1 MNKKWST
8 VLVIAIIVVF
18 IGYMVFDLTLKKE
31 IISENTASADS
42 FSFIDEWAVSRVFE
56 PGLGKLTAV
65 IVEENG
71 NIILG
76 GELFVSCYTPDLN
89 VAWTLKTEKPVTS
102 VSSSGDTV
110 FASTLSTILVINNK
124 GTLISELGPVE
135 DNSILTSVA
144 ANKAFLAVTDAQN
157 KRVTILDKKGTV
169 LKMIGISGEPF
180 IVPSPYFDVALTP
193 DNKLYVANPGN
204 RRIEERTFDGTI
216 IRYFGT
222 PGMAPAAFCG
232 CCNPAHFSVIPSGF
246 VTAEK
251 GLNRIKIL
259 NEKGEFTEL
268 VSSKNNFMPAIPL
281 DVASSDG
288 KIIYAANPA
297 DGKLYVFKRKM

>member
-31 IISENTASADS
+31 IISDNTVTADS
-42 FSFIDEWAVSRVFE
+42 FSFTDNWEISRVFE

-65 IVEENG
+65 TAADNG

-76 GELFVSCYTPDLN
+76 GESFVSCYTPDLD
-89 VAWTLKTEKPVTS
+89 VKWTLKTDKPVTS
-102 VSSSGDTV
+102 VSFSGDTV
-110 FASTLSTILVINNK
+110 FASTLGTILVINNK
-124 GTLISELGPVE
+124 GMQISELGPVE
-135 DNSILTSVA
+135 DSSILTSIS
-144 ANKAFLAVTDAQN
+144 ANKAFLAVADAQN
-157 KRVTILDKKGTV
+157 RRITILDKKGIV
-169 LKMIGISGEPF
+169 LKMIGVSGEPF

-193 DNKLYVANPGN
+193 DNRLYVANPGK
-204 RRIEERTFDGTI
+204 RRIEERNFDGTI
-216 IRYFGT
+216 VRYFGS

-232 CCNPAHFSVIPSGF
+232 CCNPSHFCLIPSGF

-268 VSSKNNFMPAIPL
+268 VSSRNNFTPAVPL

-297 DGKLYVFKRKM
+297 DGKLYLFKRKV

>member
-31 IISENTASADS
+31 IITETTASADS
-42 FSFIDEWAVSRVFE
+42 FSYVDEWAVSRVFE

-65 IVEENG
+65 TVAENG
-71 NIILG
+71 SVILG
-76 GELFVSCYTPDLN
+76 GESFVSCYTPDLN
-89 VAWTLKTEKPVTS
+89 VSWTVKTEKPVTS
-102 VSSSGDTV
+102 LSSSGDTV
-110 FASTLSTILVINNK
+110 FASTLATILVINNK
-124 GTLISELGPVE
+124 GAQISELGPVE
-135 DNSILTSVA
+135 DSSIITSVS
-144 ANKAFLAVTDAQN
+144 ANKAFLAVADAQN

-193 DNKLYVANPGN
+193 DNKLYIANPGN
-204 RRIEERTFDGTI
+204 RRIEERSFDGTI
-216 IRYFGT
+216 IRFFGT

-232 CCNPAHFSVIPSGF
+232 CCNPAHFCVIPSGF
-246 VTAEK
+246 ITAEK

-268 VSSKNNFMPAIPL
+268 VSSKNNFTRPIPL

-288 KIIYAANPA
+288 KIIFAANPA
-297 DGKLYVFKRKM
+297 DGKLYIFKRKM